1 MNYLIVGAGNA
12 SRPVARLLNHLG
24 HDVIVTDLKEI
35 SEFKIEF
42 QRSLIE
48 MEKEGVILDLGNKN
62 PDLNGIEAVYAP
74 PTLPDS
80 APIAKLI
87 KDSDVKIL
95 TNEEFSKIVNDL
107 IPVDIIGITGTMGK
121 TTTTF
126 ITTSLFKQAGY
137 KVWSC
142 SSLVNNLV
150 SEAIID
156 GIVKGKADDCDI
168 AIFELPHG
176 TIGLLNSLD
185 IKIGLI
191 TNIAEDHL
199 SEFGGSLELY
209 QKRKLILEKMS
220 ETFIANHS
228 CFDLINPQR
237 NDALYYALDEEV
249 DFKGT
254 IGDESLTIEYKDGS
268 FTTPF
273 YMMSYF
279 FENSVAASAVALT
292 YGVKESDIIDALTMF
307 KGLPAHMEDVGDYN
321 GRKVILDSAFL
332 YDGMKITLDYFK
344 DESVVLFLDH
354 FDTLS
359 VRDKAEVGE
368 LVSNYDIKTVIAS
381 GFNEVTQEVEM
392 EAANEL
398 LDAITNPKINKVAVP
413 DIETA
418 AAETFKYSIPGDI
431 ILHMG
436 PLIAYD
442 RLTTVEKI
450 MKGLDEGSKK
460 YD

>member
-1 MNYLIVGAGNA
+1 MNYLVVGAGNA

-35 SEFKIEF
+35 TEFKTDV
-42 QRSLIE
+42 QRILLQ
-48 MEKEGVILDLGNKN
+48 MENEGIKLDLGNKN
-62 PDLNGIEAVYAP
+62 PNLDGIEAVYAP

-87 KDSDVKIL
+87 KESDAYVL
-95 TNEEFSKIVNDL
+95 TNEDFSRIVNDL

-185 IKIGLI
+185 IKIGLL

-199 SEFGGSLELY
+199 SEFGGSLERY
-209 QKRKLILEKMS
+209 QQRKLILERMS
-220 ETFIANHS
+220 ETFIANYS
-228 CFDLINPQR
+228 CFDIINPQR
-237 NDALYYALDEEV
+237 NNALYYALDENV

-254 IGDESLTIEYKDGS
+254 VGDESLTIEYNGDK

-273 YMMSYF
+273 HMMSYF

-292 YGVKESDIIDALTMF
+292 YGVKKEDIIDALSVF

-381 GFNEVTQEVEM
+381 GFNEVTQEIEM

-398 LDAITNPKINKVAVP
+398 LDAITNPKIQKVAVEN
-413 DIETA
+413 IEIA
-418 AAETFKYSIPGDI
+418 AAETFKYSKPGDI

>member
-1 MNYLIVGAGNA
+1 MNYLVVGAGNA

-24 HDVIVTDLKEI
+24 HDVVITDLKDI

-42 QRSLIE
+42 QRSLNQL
-48 MEKEGVILDLGNKN
+48 EKEGVKLDMANKG
-62 PDLNGIEAVYAP
+62 PSVEGFDAVYMP
-74 PTLPDS
+74 PTLPES
-80 APIAKLI
+80 APIAQKI
-87 KDSDVKIL
+87 AESDLKIL
-95 TNEEFSKIVNDL
+95 TNEEFSEMVNDL

-126 ITTSLFKQAGY
+126 ITTSLFKQAGF

-156 GIVKGKADDCDI
+156 GIVTGKADECDI

-176 TIGLLNSLD
+176 TIGLLNRLS
-185 IKIGLI
+185 IKIGLL

-209 QKRKLILEKMS
+209 QQRKLVLQAMS
-220 ETFIANHS
+220 ETFIANNS
-228 CFDLINPQR
+228 CRDIIEKVR
-237 NDALYYALDEEV
+237 DDALYYALDEDV
-249 DFKGT
+249 DFKGSV
-254 IGDESLTIEYKDGS
+254 GDKSLTIKYENDE

-292 YGVKESDIIDALTMF
+292 YGVEKEDIIDALTEF

-332 YDGMKITLDYFK
+332 YGGMKITLDYFK
-344 DESVVLFLDH
+344 DDSVVLFLDH

-368 LVSNYDIKTVIAS
+368 LVSNYDIKVVIAS
-381 GFNEVTQEVEM
+381 GFNEVNQTVEM
-392 EAANEL
+392 EAAQEI
-398 LDAITNPKINKVAVP
+398 LDAITNPNIEKVAVET
-413 DIETA
+413 IEK
-418 AAETFKYSIPGDI
+418 AAELTFKYSKPGDI

-450 MKGLDEGSKK
+450 MKGLEEGSKK
-460 YD
+460 YE

>member
-1 MNYLIVGAGNA
+1 MNYLVVGAGNA
-12 SRPVARLLNHLG
+12 SRPVARLLNYLG
-24 HDVIVTDLKEI
+24 HNVIITDLKGIED
-35 SEFKIEF
+35 FKSDVVRI
-42 QRSLIE
+42 LLL
-48 MEKEGVILDLGNKN
+48 MEKEGVTLDLNDEHPTLDN
-62 PDLNGIEAVYAP
+62 IDAVYMP

-87 KDSDVKIL
+87 KESDVSVL
-95 TNEEFSKIVNDL
+95 TNEAFSKLVNDL

-126 ITTSLFKQAGY
+126 ITTTLFRQAGFN
-137 KVWSC
+137 VWSC

-156 GIVKGKADDCDI
+156 GIVNGKADDCDI

-176 TIGLLNSLD
+176 TIGLLDNLD
-185 IKIGLI
+185 IKIGLL

-199 SEFGGSLELY
+199 SEFGGSLEKY
-209 QKRKLILEKMS
+209 QQRKLILERMS

-228 CFDLINPQR
+228 CRDIINPIR
-237 NDALYYALDEEV
+237 DNALYYALDKEV
-249 DFKGT
+249 DFKG
-254 IGDESLTIEYKDGS
+254 IVGDESLTIEYNNDK

-273 YMMSYF
+273 HMMSNF
-279 FENSVAASAVALT
+279 FENSVAASAVALK
-292 YGVKESDIIDALTMF
+292 YGIKKEDITNALSEF

-344 DESVVLFLDH
+344 NENVVLFLDH

-392 EAANEL
+392 EAAYEL
-398 LDAITNPKINKVAVP
+398 LDAITNPKIEKIAVEN
-413 DIETA
+413 IEIA
-418 AAETFKYSIPGDI
+418 ACETLKHSNHGDI

-450 MKGLDEGSKK
+450 MKGLEEGAKK

>member
-1 MNYLIVGAGNA
+1 MNYLVVGAGNA

-24 HDVIVTDLKEI
+24 HNVIITDLKEI
-35 SEFKIEF
+35 TEFKSDV
-42 QRSLIE
+42 QRILIQ
-48 MEKEGVILDLGNKN
+48 MENEGITLDLGNKN
-62 PDLNGIEAVYAP
+62 PNLNNVEAVYAP
-74 PTLPDS
+74 PTLPES

-87 KDSDVKIL
+87 KESDVDVL
-95 TNEEFSKIVNDL
+95 TNEKFSKIVNDL

-156 GIVKGKADDCDI
+156 GIVKGKVDDCDI
-168 AIFELPHG
+168 GIFELPHG
-176 TIGLLNSLD
+176 TIGLLNSLN
-185 IKIGLI
+185 IKIGLL

-199 SEFGGSLELY
+199 SEFGGSLEKY
-209 QKRKLILEKMS
+209 QQRKLILERMS

-228 CFDLINPQR
+228 CFDIINPQR
-237 NDALYYALDEEV
+237 NDALYYALDEDV

-254 IGDESLTIEYKDGS
+254 VGDESLTIEYNDDK

-273 YMMSYF
+273 HMMSYF

-292 YGVKESDIIDALTMF
+292 YGVKKEDIIDALSVF

-398 LDAITNPKINKVAVP
+398 LDAITNPKIQKVAVEN
-413 DIETA
+413 IEIA
-418 AAETFKYSIPGDI
+418 AAETFKYSEPGDI

>member
-1 MNYLIVGAGNA
+1 MNYLVVGAGNA

-24 HDVIVTDLKEI
+24 HSVIITDLKDI

-48 MEKEGVILDLGNKN
+48 MEKEGVVLDLGNKN
-62 PDLNGIEAVYAP
+62 PTLDGIEAVYMP

-87 KDSDVKIL
+87 KESDVDVL
-95 TNEEFSKIVNDL
+95 TNEEFSKIVNGL

-137 KVWSC
+137 NVWSC

-156 GIVKGKADDCDI
+156 GIVKGKAKDCDI

-176 TIGLLNSLD
+176 TIGLLNRLNV
-185 IKIGLI
+185 KIGLL

-209 QKRKLILEKMS
+209 QQRKLILESMS
-220 ETFIANHS
+220 ETFIANYS
-228 CFDLINPQR
+228 CFDIINPQR
-237 NDALYYALDEEV
+237 NDALYYALDEDV
-249 DFKGT
+249 DFKGSV
-254 IGDESLTIEYKDGS
+254 GDESLTIEYKGGK

-292 YGVKESDIIDALTMF
+292 YGVKESDIIDALTVF

-392 EAANEL
+392 EAAQEV
-398 LDAITNPKINKVAVP
+398 LDAITNPKINKVAVEN
-413 DIETA
+413 IVIA
-418 AAETFKYSIPGDI
+418 ACETFKYSEPGDI

-450 MKGLDEGSKK
+450 MRGLDEGSKK

>member
-1 MNYLIVGAGNA
+1 MNYLVVGAGNA

-24 HDVIVTDLKEI
+24 HNVIITDLKEI
-35 SEFKIEF
+35 TAFKSDV
-42 QRSLIE
+42 QRILLQ
-48 MEKEGVILDLGNKN
+48 MEGEGITLDLGNQN
-62 PDLNGIEAVYAP
+62 PSLEGIEAVYAP

-87 KDSDVKIL
+87 KEYDVDVL
-95 TNEEFSKIVNDL
+95 TNEKFSKIVNDL
-107 IPVDIIGITGTMGK
+107 IPVNIIG
-121 TTTTF
+121 
-126 ITTSLFKQAGY
+126 GY

-156 GIVKGKADDCDI
+156 GIVKGKANDCDI

-176 TIGLLNSLD
+176 TIGLLDNLD
-185 IKIGLI
+185 IKIGLL

-199 SEFGGSLELY
+199 SEFGGSLEKY
-209 QKRKLILEKMS
+209 QQRKLILEKMS
-220 ETFIANHS
+220 ETFIANYS
-228 CFDLINPQR
+228 CFDIINPQR
-237 NDALYYALDEEV
+237 NDALYYALDEDV

-254 IGDESLTIEYKDGS
+254 VGDESLTIEYNGEK

-273 YMMSYF
+273 HMMSYF

-292 YGVKESDIIDALTMF
+292 YGVKKEDIIDALSVF

-381 GFNEVTQEVEM
+381 GFNEVTQEIEM

-398 LDAITNPKINKVAVP
+398 LDAITNPKIQKVAVEN
-413 DIETA
+413 IEIA
-418 AAETFKYSIPGDI
+418 AAETFKYSKPGDI